1 MIRSGGIGITKGES
15 AMGYGYISGAEYL
28 NENTDYEKLTYMKPK
43 ASDNVKINEYTKKS
57 LGGIVYCTNDS
68 NENGYIDLPL
78 LLYKG
83 YRAINM
89 DSKEEISVQ
98 NGENGLIRI
107 IIPAGLDAHIKVS
120 FVSPVYWRV
129 AEIISI
135 IAYIL
140 LIAACIMPK
149 RRENA

>member
-1 MIRSGGIGITKGES
+1 
-15 AMGYGYISGAEYL
+15 
-28 NENTDYEKLTYMKPK
+28 
-43 ASDNVKINEYTKKS
+43 
-57 LGGIVYCTNDS
+57 
-68 NENGYIDLPL
+68 
-78 LLYKG
+78 
-83 YRAINM
+83 M

-140 LIAACIMPK
+140 LIAACIMPQ